1 MVSKPTLGLLK
12 VTLWIRWP
20 AKVRVSQARGNGLR
34 TSILVSTI
42 EEHLAVERSTFLLVL
57 VEQKL
62 ASKISQAWVEAHC
75 RIWRP
80 IAKPWWQHAIGSAA
94 IDAGSPYGRHS
105 EERYRSHNR
114 SDEHGLAT
122 LAWLNGIWT
131 DCSAKSTTAT
141 TADDGKAVVVS
152 SDAYARTRLADYER
166 WKPIYESDASITLQ
180 LGTAEHSGPVPGWS
194 ANALSSIG
202 PAASKSS
209 PKAKRSL
216 LSLVQWQD
224 RASSYKMKHL

>member
-12 VTLWIRWP
+12 VTLWVWWP

-34 TSILVSTI
+34 TSILVPTL

-57 VEQKL
+57 VEQEF
-62 ASKISQAWVEAHC
+62 ASKISQAWVEAYG

-80 IAKPWWQHAIGSAA
+80 IAKSWWQHAIGSATV
-94 IDAGSPYGRHS
+94 DAGCPYGNHS
-105 EERYRSHNR
+105 EEWHRIHNH
-114 SDEHGLAT
+114 SNEHGIAT
-122 LAWLNGIWT
+122 SARLNGIWT
-131 DCSAKSTTAT
+131 NCSTKSTTAT
-141 TADDGKAVVVS
+141 TADDGKAVIVS
-152 SDAYARTRLADYER
+152 LDAHARTRLADHER

-180 LGTAEHSGPVPGWS
+180 LGTAEHSGSVPGWS
-194 ANALSSIG
+194 TDALSSIG
-202 PAASKSS
+202 LAASKSS

-224 RASSYKMKHL
+224 RTSSYKMKHL